1 MKALLFNGSP
11 RKGNTY
17 TALKAL
23 KRGLVNINELELWEV
38 DAYEASVAPC
48 VACDACASSG
58 KCICDDDTNEIIDAV
73 AEADLIVFATPVYW
87 WGVTAQMKLII
98 DKLYAQCNKM
108 KTLNKQ
114 VGIIIVGEA
123 EQDDPQYDIIPKQ
136 FECICDYLGWQ
147 LKFCNTYTACA
158 AGDLAADAEA
168 IEEIEELWESVV

>member
-1 MKALLFNGSP
+1 MKVLILNGSP
-11 RKGNTY
+11 RKGNT
-17 TALKAL
+17 
-23 KRGLVNINELELWEV
+23 
-38 DAYEASVAPC
+38 C
-48 VACDACASSG
+48 VAVNALQRGMEAAGGFEVMEIKANDMSVSGCIACMACECAG
-58 KCICDDDTNEIIDAV
+58 NCVFEDDTNDVIDAV
-73 AEADLIVFATPVYW
+73 EAADAIVFATPVYW

-108 KTLNKQ
+108 KTLNKK